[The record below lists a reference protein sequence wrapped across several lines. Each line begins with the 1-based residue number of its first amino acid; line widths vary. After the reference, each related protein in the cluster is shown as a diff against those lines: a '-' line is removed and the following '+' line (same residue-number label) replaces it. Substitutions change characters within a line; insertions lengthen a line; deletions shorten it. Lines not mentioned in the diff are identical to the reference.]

1 LAEIVAQNVTKAA
14 REFFAVGRGAR
25 STGPMS
31 LVSGE
36 EASLR
41 GRLEQFGLATVL
53 TFLDLERRSGELL
66 LVTTGKTGKLGQ
78 AARLWL
84 SQGRVVRV
92 RKGHDRI
99 EGSRRT
105 RRSAIYE
112 LLGWEQGHF
121 AFTHGDTSEL
131 EDEIGAPTTML
142 LIEAARRTDELDA
155 ADAP

>member
-1 LAEIVAQNVTKAA
+1 
-14 REFFAVGRGAR
+14 
-25 STGPMS
+25 MS

-36 EASLR
+36 EAGLR

-53 TFLDLERRSGELL
+53 TFLDLERRSGELV
-66 LVTTGKTGKLGQ
+66 LVASSQGQ
-78 AARLWL
+78 SARLWL
-84 SQGRVVRV
+84 CQGRVVRV
-92 RKGHDRI
+92 RI

-105 RRSAIYE
+105 RRSAVYE
-112 LLGWEQGHF
+112 LLGWARGHF

-131 EDEIGAPTTML
+131 GDELGAPTTML